1 LYVYDLAPIFKDT
14 MDTIEFHKSTAK
26 ELLAIKDRVRNLI
39 QHWGEDGR
47 HQEAV
52 IKTMIQ
58 RFLPEKFR
66 IGSGF
71 VVRQTLE
78 RGKHE
83 ASSQIDLI
91 IYDTSYPILF
101 KENDF
106 VILTPDS
113 VLGIIEVK
121 ANATNQGLQQIVRK
135 ANENGKFIFDAR
147 IDKTKSL
154 FNGIFSYESI
164 VNNGETI
171 SSAINT
177 PWQELRANEHKHKFI
192 VNHISL
198 NQDWFY
204 KFWEHEHLEQNNAH
218 YIYKISELSFSFFIS
233 NLMDWIS
240 GNSVIEN
247 SNLWFPVD
255 KSIEVK
261 KIF

>member
-1 LYVYDLAPIFKDT
+1 
-14 MDTIEFHKSTAK
+14 MDTIEFHKSTTK

-39 QHWGEDGR
+39 NHWGEDGR
-47 HQEAV
+47 YQEAV

-71 VVRQTLE
+71 IVRQTKE
-78 RGKHE
+78 RGNHE
-83 ASSQIDLI
+83 PSKQIDLI
-91 IYDTSYPILF
+91 IYDTSYPVLF

-121 ANATNQGLQQIVRK
+121 ANAINQGLQQIVK
-135 ANENGKFIFDAR
+135 KSNENGKFIFDAR
-147 IDKTKSL
+147 IDKAKPL
-154 FNGIFSYESI
+154 FNGIFSYDST
-164 VNNGETI
+164 VNNVDTI
-171 SSAINT
+171 ANAINI
-177 PWQELRANEHKHKFI
+177 PWQELVNNEHKYKFS

-204 KFWEHEHLEQNNAH
+204 KFWEHEHLKHRNSH
-218 YIYKISELSFSFFIS
+218 YLYKISELSFSFFIS

-261 KIF
+261 KTF

>member
-1 LYVYDLAPIFKDT
+1 
-14 MDTIEFHKSTAK
+14 MNTIEFHKSTSK

-39 QHWGEDGR
+39 NHWGEDGR
-47 HQEAV
+47 YQEAV

-71 VVRQTLE
+71 VVRQIRE
-78 RGKHE
+78 RGNHE
-83 ASSQIDLI
+83 PSKQIDLI
-91 IYDTSYPILF
+91 IYDTSAPILF

-106 VILTPDS
+106 VILTANA

-121 ANATNQGLQQIVRK
+121 ANATNQGLKQIVK
-135 ANENGKFIFDAR
+135 KSNENGKFIFDAR
-147 IDKTKSL
+147 YDKSKPL
-154 FNGIFSYESI
+154 FNGIFSYEST
-164 VNNGETI
+164 VNNVDTI
-171 SSAINT
+171 AKAINI
-177 PWQELRANEHKHKFI
+177 PWEDLGDNEHKHKFA

-204 KFWEHEHLEQNNAH
+204 KFWQHEHLEHRNAH
-218 YIYKISELSFSFFIS
+218 YLYEIRELSFSFFIS

-261 KIF
+261 KTF

>member
-1 LYVYDLAPIFKDT
+1 
-14 MDTIEFHKSTAK
+14 MDTIEFHKSTTK
-26 ELLAIKDRVRNLI
+26 ELLAIKDRVRNLVN
-39 QHWGEDGR
+39 HWGEDGR

-71 VVRQTLE
+71 IVRQTQQ
-78 RGKHE
+78 RGNHE
-83 ASSQIDLI
+83 PSKQIDLI
-91 IYDTSYPILF
+91 IYDTSFPVLF
-101 KENDF
+101 KDNDF

-121 ANATNQGLQQIVRK
+121 ANATNQGLQEIVKK

-147 IDKTKSL
+147 IDKSKPL
-154 FNGIFSYESI
+154 FNGIFSYEST
-164 VNNGETI
+164 VNNVNTVSNHI
-171 SSAINT
+171 KT
-177 PWQELRANEHKHKFI
+177 PWDELGENPHRHKYT

-198 NQDWFY
+198 NQNWFY
-204 KFWEHEHLEQNNAH
+204 KFWEHEHMEGRLPH
-218 YIYKISELSFSFFIS
+218 YIYEISELSFSFFIS

-240 GNSVIEN
+240 GTSVIEN

-255 KSIEVK
+255 KSIQLRNT
-261 KIF
+261 F